1 MKRPAVKYAFSFFYL
16 KIIHIFA
23 QDETKNNMEI
33 RDINITR
40 FDKNAD
46 GYNELVNYL
55 MSNFTVMAIAGELAR
70 YMLKKP
76 AVPTL
81 SKPIAINKDEYDYLM
96 NFFQKSFRPKG
107 YRILGNNIT
116 EENRGRIA
124 GVSLPRIKEIDE

>member
-1 MKRPAVKYAFSFFYL
+1 
-16 KIIHIFA
+16 
-23 QDETKNNMEI
+23 MEI
-33 RDINITR
+33 KDINITR
-40 FDKNAD
+40 FVKEVDGDK
-46 GYNELVNYL
+46 ELANYL
-55 MSNFTVMAIAGELAR
+55 MTNFPVMAIANELAK

-107 YRILGNNIT
+107 YRISGNNIT

>member
-1 MKRPAVKYAFSFFYL
+1 M
-16 KIIHIFA
+16 
-23 QDETKNNMEI
+23 QCETKNNMEI

-55 MSNFTVMAIAGELAR
+55 MANFPVMAIAGELAR
-70 YMLKKP
+70 YILKKP